1 MVIFLIFACGI
12 YCFMLLFTYK
22 SLMELAMSEKIIAAN
37 DSIIHNLE
45 IKKPKKSYI
54 AESLHKGC
62 DVIQMPNGD
71 IIITELRKLTFQYGW
86 GNSCKMV
93 HVKSKKQKIA
103 TCSNDDNSLPKDYI
117 NTFSS

>member
-22 SLMELAMSEKIIAAN
+22 SLMELTMSEKIIVAN
-37 DSIIHNLE
+37 DSTVHNLK

-62 DVIQMPNGD
+62 DIIQMPNGD

-93 HVKSKKQKIA
+93 HVKSNEQKIVTGA
-103 TCSNDDNSLPKDYI
+103 NDDKSSPRDYI
-117 NTFSS
+117 NTLSN